1 MLIIIGSSFSVRL
14 CCSGRT
20 GEKRRRYMA
29 MEIIIPDSL
38 IELAPSIKENFLSL
52 EASLIV
58 LKDYRLKKLY
68 PASKPLTP
76 RTVFRFQVYQ
86 QVILHRVVDLSC
98 SIINCWENKQIS
110 SAFVLL
116 RTLNENTSVIYD
128 ANKRLNEL
136 IEKNDFENIYKLIFN
151 LQYGTR
157 IKERIE
163 QAVYDESKG
172 DDVEDVEKV
181 KLEIKEA
188 YTAQQI
194 LTVLDRI
201 SKDIPK
207 HREIYEYL
215 CEYAHPN
222 WDGLMGLYCKWENKY
237 TVNISN
243 LNSYNEDTAKN
254 FFRTMDMFLRMFIEG
269 YDGIILKYPE
279 LTRLSIEDLKKQGRD
294 TSGYENL

>member
-1 MLIIIGSSFSVRL
+1 
-14 CCSGRT
+14 
-20 GEKRRRYMA
+20 MA

-38 IELAPSIKENFLSL
+38 IELAPSIKETFLSI
-52 EASLIV
+52 EASIIV
-58 LKDYRLKKLY
+58 LKDYRLKKIY

-86 QVILHRVVDLSC
+86 QVVLHRIVDLSC

-128 ANKRLNEL
+128 ANQRLTGF
-136 IEKNDFENIYKLIFN
+136 IEKNDFKNIYKLIFN

-157 IKERIE
+157 IKERID
-163 QAVYDESKG
+163 QAVEDESK
-172 DDVEDVEKV
+172 DDSIQDVEEV
-181 KLEIKEA
+181 KLEIREA

-194 LTVLDRI
+194 LNVLDRI

-222 WDGLMGLYCKWENKY
+222 WDGLMGLYCNWEDKF

-243 LNSYNEDTAKN
+243 ENSYNESTATR
-254 FFRTMDMFLRMFIEG
+254 FFQSMDIFLKMFIEG
-269 YDGIILKYPE
+269 YDGIIQKYPE
-279 LTRLSIEDLKKQGRD
+279 TTKLSIEDLKKQGRD
-294 TSGYENL
+294 TSGYENN

>member
-1 MLIIIGSSFSVRL
+1 
-14 CCSGRT
+14 
-20 GEKRRRYMA
+20 

-38 IELAPSIKENFLSL
+38 IELAPSIKNTLLSI
-52 EASLIV
+52 EASIIV

-76 RTVFRFQVYQ
+76 RTIFRFQVYQ
-86 QVILHRVVDLSC
+86 QVVLHRIVDLSN

-116 RTLNENTSVIYD
+116 RTLNENTSMIYD
-128 ANKRLNEL
+128 ADKRLIGL
-136 IEKNDFENIYKLIFN
+136 IEKKDFKNIYKLIFN
-151 LQYGTR
+151 LEYGTR

-163 QAVYDESKG
+163 QAVKDESK
-172 DDVEDVEKV
+172 DDSLQDVEEA
-181 KLEIKEA
+181 KLEISEA

-194 LTVLDRI
+194 LNVLDRI

-222 WDGLMGLYCKWENKY
+222 WDGLMGLYCKWEDKA

-243 LNSYNEDTAKN
+243 ENSFNEQTATR
-254 FFRTMDMFLRMFIEG
+254 FFQTMDMFLKMFIDG
-269 YDGIILKYPE
+269 YDGIIRKYPMI
-279 LTRLSIEDLKKQGRD
+279 TQLSIEDLKKKGGD
-294 TSGYENL
+294 TSAYEDDK